1 MMEPLEPLMVG
12 ETRRRTVAEQEPR
25 LSSFLGLD
33 ETEEAF
39 ISWLETY
46 KLDAKRIDVTSRWG
60 LCNLLSIRYDI
71 ISGLFFQNKK
81 QVE

>member
-1 MMEPLEPLMVG
+1 MMEPLMVG
-12 ETRRRTVAEQEPR
+12 ETRRRTGAEQEPR

-39 ISWLETY
+39 ITWLETY

-60 LCNLLSIRYDI
+60 ALYNLLSIRYDI
-71 ISGLFFQNKK
+71 ILGLFSPWHS
-81 QVE
+81 

>member
-1 MMEPLEPLMVG
+1 MEPLEPLMVG
-12 ETRRRTVAEQEPR
+12 ETRRRTGAEQEPR

-46 KLDAKRIDVTSRWG
+46 KLDAKRIDVTSRWK
-60 LCNLLSIRYDI
+60 LCI
-71 ISGLFFQNKK
+71 ILYPL
-81 QVE
+81 